1 MSRLYHSLEW
11 YTRVYT
17 TIDYGLE
24 RVFEALLT
32 LDGKLSRKNF
42 QHPMGGQPPGCPLWI
57 RQSRCLAGYVE
68 NGL

>member
-42 QHPMGGQPPGCPLWI
+42 QHPMGG
-57 RQSRCLAGYVE
+57 SRLVVRFESASYVV
-68 NGL
+68 